1 MNEYW
6 SYNLPYPLI
15 KNNQSTDIM
24 IALPKTLL
32 ELRILNEA

>member
-6 SYNLPYPLI
+6 SYNLPSPLI